1 MGSCH
6 CQWDRHYCLFT
17 SLTLQ
22 QQLNKPHPSGSLTSY
37 IKGAP
42 ERVLAKCT
50 TYLKDGESVPIT
62 EDFRKEYNDAYDV
75 RFQYY
80 LTELTFNFSIVYGIA
95 RPPSNCLC
103 AIVASW

>member
-6 CQWDRHYCLFT
+6 CQWDRLYRLFT
-17 SLTLQ
+17 SLTFR
-22 QQLNKPHPSGSLTSY
+22 QQLNKPHASGILTSY

-50 TYLKDGESVPIT
+50 TYLKDGAAVPIT
-62 EDFRKEYNDAYDV
+62 DDFRKAYDDAYDV
-75 RFQYY
+75 RFWYN
-80 LTELTFNFSIVYGIA
+80 LTELTFNSTIVYGIA

-103 AIVASW
+103 PIVAS